1 MNEAPLNLYK
11 IQMEV
16 MTLSRVEIEVETTL
30 SEEEVLFK
38 LQDHPNT
45 LLTPECGVSTH
56 NGKIN
61 GAEVWCDMLNEGPTY
76 ITSCAVRAIHKE
88 TKQKEEPPQ
97 METPDY
103 KKIILALAEEL
114 KIEPEIL
121 YYNEPDN
128 QLILD
133 RIVFPDEITGGDE
146 YALFTDH
153 LNTMYPSFTM
163 FDILFEPAHILYTSN
178 RSVYDRQFSKWCR
191 EQHATGAW
199 IEIDWD
205 DPNKGT
211 ATYRTQD
218 LVDWIVRAKLA
229 RERRYISC
237 NP

>member
-88 TKQKEEPPQ
+88 TNLKEEPPQ

-103 KKIILALAEEL
+103 KKIILTLAEEL
-114 KIEPEIL
+114 KIDPEIL
-121 YYNEPDN
+121 YYNEPND

-133 RIVFPDEITGGDE
+133 GIVFPDEITGGTFTITNNGSAGSVLTMPIINQPQVAILSTDAIVKKPVVVNVPGGGE
-146 YALFTDH
+146 SIAIHPVGNLAMAWDHRALDGAYAAGFL
-153 LNTMYPSFTM
+153 SRIKE
-163 FDILFEPAHILYTSN
+163 ILET
-178 RSVYDRQFSKWCR
+178 R
-191 EQHATGAW
+191 
-199 IEIDWD
+199 DWSSE
-205 DPNKGT
+205 
-211 ATYRTQD
+211 
-218 LVDWIVRAKLA
+218 V
-229 RERRYISC
+229 
-237 NP
+237 